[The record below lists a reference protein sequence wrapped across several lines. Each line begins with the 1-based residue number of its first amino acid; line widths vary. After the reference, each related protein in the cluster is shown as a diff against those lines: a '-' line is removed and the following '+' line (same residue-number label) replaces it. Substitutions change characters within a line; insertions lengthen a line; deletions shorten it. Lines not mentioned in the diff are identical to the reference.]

1 METELLLRLALTDG
15 RWQFIKLDHLKALS
29 EREDLLR
36 QDLTHIVGLE
46 PLIERPEAQLPLF
59 S

>member
-1 METELLLRLALTDG
+1 METELLLRVALTDG

-29 EREDLLR
+29 AREDLHR
-36 QDLTHIVGLE
+36 QDLSHIVGLE

-59 S
+59 L